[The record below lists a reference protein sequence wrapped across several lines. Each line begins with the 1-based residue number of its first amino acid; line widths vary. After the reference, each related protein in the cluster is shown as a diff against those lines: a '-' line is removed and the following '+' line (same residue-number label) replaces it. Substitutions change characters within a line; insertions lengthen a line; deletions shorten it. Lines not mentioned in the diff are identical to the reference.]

1 MIELISFHN
10 TIIRQVKCKRVMKK
24 LLFSVRASRAKWKS
38 YIVKKMKSKWKN
50 KRDPLITIR
59 RDVLF
64 SSRSRH
70 AFYRTCLMN
79 HTFNA
84 LKTKI
89 IAYRNK
95 YLNLRER
102 NTALVAN
109 IVQIKQSRKLHV
121 RRLYIYK
128 WVLAVKKRLS
138 KYRKLLLKH
147 RAQKLFKAWE
157 RLYNHR
163 IVARLFKNPIET
175 VNDDNSKQHII
186 TDGKVII
193 NSYLLLHPTHT

>member
-1 MIELISFHN
+1 M
-10 TIIRQVKCKRVMKK
+10 RK
-24 LLFSVRASRAKWKS
+24 LLLFVRNSRVKWKS
-38 YIVKKMKSKWKN
+38 YIMKKMNNQGKI
-50 KRDPLITIR
+50 KRDSLVTIR
-59 RDVLF
+59 RDILF

-89 IAYRNK
+89 IEYRNK

-102 NTALVAN
+102 NTALVAYV
-109 IVQIKQSRKLHV
+109 VQIKQSHKLHV

-157 RLYNHR
+157 QLYNHR
-163 IVARLFKNPIET
+163 IVARLFRDPIET
-175 VNDDNSKQHII
+175 VSGDDSKQHII
-186 TDGKVII
+186 IDDRVII
-193 NSYLLLHPTHT
+193 NSYLLLYPTHA